1 MRGSLKFIG
10 VAFLFVT
17 LSMTFA
23 LAQQKDEKPVPGAE
37 QIGVYDLNY
46 KYIEGRDPF
55 ENLTQTPKTVT
66 GKRIIRGVQDLLVEE
81 VQIVGVYKMGKKFH
95 VMIRGAGLDRAH
107 TVTVGQK
114 FYNGEILDIVQKP
127 DKHGRTQQCVIFKQQ
142 TDDPIR
148 PFIRVEKCVTGT

>member
-1 MRGSLKFIG
+1 MRGSGKLVG
-10 VAFLFVT
+10 VTFLLVI
-17 LSMTFA
+17 LSVTFA
-23 LAQQKDEKPVPGAE
+23 LAQKQTENQVPGAE
-37 QIGVYDLNY
+37 QIGVYDLNF

-66 GKRIIRGVQDLLVEE
+66 GKRVIQGVQDLLVEE
-81 VQIVGVYKMGKKFH
+81 VQIVGVYKMGNKFH

>member
-1 MRGSLKFIG
+1 MKKAGIPVLLVLAG
-10 VAFLFVT
+10 L
-17 LSMTFA
+17 LSVLVFA
-23 LAQQKDEKPVPGAE
+23 QEEQTPPPE

-55 ENLTQTPKTVT
+55 ENLTQQPKGPSGPRV
-66 GKRIIRGVQDLLVEE
+66 IHGVEDLLVEE
-81 VQIVGVYKMGKKFH
+81 VQIVGVYKMGNQYR
-95 VMIRGAGLDRAH
+95 VIVRGAGLDRAH
-107 TVTVGQK
+107 TVTIGQK

-127 DKHGRTQQCVIFKQQ
+127 DKTGRTQQCVIFKQQ